1 MKFLKTVLKI
11 LLFPVTLALTLLVSI
26 GRMLTRFSSV
36 LLYIVALVCFL
47 IGIGS
52 MIFLK
57 EPFARVWQMFLMA
70 WLLSPYGLPFLAG
83 FLIELLD
90 VANGALKSL

>member
-1 MKFLKTVLKI
+1 MKFLKTVLKV

-47 IGIGS
+47 IGRGS